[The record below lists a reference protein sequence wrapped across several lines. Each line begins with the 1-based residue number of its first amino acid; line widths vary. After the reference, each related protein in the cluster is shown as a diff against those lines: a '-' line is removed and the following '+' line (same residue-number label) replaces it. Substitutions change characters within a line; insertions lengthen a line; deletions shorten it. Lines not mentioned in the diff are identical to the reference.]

1 MRANPI
7 GAGPASVCENIWR
20 DTASMTTKVNA
31 TATQLKPLG
40 DRLVVKPSEREEMT
54 KSGIVLP
61 DTAKERPQ
69 EGTVLAVGPGRT
81 LDDGTREPMELS
93 VGQKILFQK
102 YAGTEF
108 KLDEEELLILSQK
121 DILAVIE

>member
-1 MRANPI
+1 
-7 GAGPASVCENIWR
+7 
-20 DTASMTTKVNA
+20 MTTSVSA

-40 DRLVVKPSEREEMT
+40 DRLVVKPTPREEMT

-69 EGTVLAVGPGRT
+69 EGSVIAVGPGRT
-81 LDDGTREPMELS
+81 LDDGTREAMEVS

-108 KLDEEELLILSQK
+108 KLDDEELLILSQK

>member
-1 MRANPI
+1 MAK
-7 GAGPASVCENIWR
+7 
-20 DTASMTTKVNA
+20 TA
-31 TATQLKPLG
+31 TATKTQLKPLG
-40 DRLVVKPSEREEMT
+40 DRLVVLPTPREEMT

-108 KLDEEELLILSQK
+108 KLDEDELLILSQK

>member
-1 MRANPI
+1 MAT
-7 GAGPASVCENIWR
+7 SV
-20 DTASMTTKVNA
+20 TSTTK
-31 TATQLKPLG
+31 QLKPLG
-40 DRLVVKPSEREEMT
+40 DRLVVKPSPREEMT

-69 EGTVLAVGPGRT
+69 EGTIVSVGPGRT
-81 LDDGTREPMELS
+81 LDDGSREAIDVK
-93 VGQKILFQK
+93 VGQKVLFQK

-108 KLDEEELLILSQK
+108 KLDEEDLLILSQK

>member
-1 MRANPI
+1 
-7 GAGPASVCENIWR
+7 
-20 DTASMTTKVNA
+20 MTTSVSG

-40 DRLVVKPSEREEMT
+40 DRLVVRPTPREEMT

-69 EGTVLAVGPGRT
+69 EGTIVAAGPGRI
-81 LDDGTREPMELS
+81 LDDGSREPMDVSE
-93 VGQKILFQK
+93 GQKILFQK

-108 KLDEEELLILSQK
+108 KLDEDELHILSQK
-121 DILAVIE
+121 DVLAIIE